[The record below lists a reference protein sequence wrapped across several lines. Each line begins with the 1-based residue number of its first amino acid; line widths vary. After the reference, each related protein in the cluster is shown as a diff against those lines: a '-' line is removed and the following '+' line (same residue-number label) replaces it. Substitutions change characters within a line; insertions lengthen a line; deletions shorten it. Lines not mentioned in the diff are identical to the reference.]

1 MRNLLFIDTSY
12 TFNQIAKR
20 NSINIILARDLN
32 KYFNKVI
39 SVHPT
44 ANLTDRFLFKD
55 NSFYKKNIINNQHVF
70 FEFKASIRNSNFII
84 EYLSFIFFQ
93 IRMIL
98 KLKKIIKE
106 ENITDIKC
114 GDINYAGLL
123 GMLLSFFTN
132 IKFYVR
138 VGSNND
144 KIREAIKKPLQPK
157 FFRLTIIEKYFEKI
171 ISQRA
176 SHIFPA
182 NNDNAKFVSKY
193 LKNTLK
199 LTVIRYG
206 PLINNIHYVPRE
218 SRSISDEE
226 LLFLS
231 NTNTVIITCLA
242 RFEKVKKVDHVILA
256 FKELLNKN
264 KNLRLFLV
272 GDGSLKEEYVN
283 LSKKLNIFENIIF
296 SGDKDQKW
304 ISELLSITDLII
316 SPHTGRALCEA
327 ALAGCK
333 IVGYDIDWQSEIIT
347 HNKNGFLAKY
357 GDINQLTS
365 YSAEILKNPIKYES
379 FGLELRIK
387 ALELL
392 DKDKSLNDEIKV
404 YKYL

>member
-55 NSFYKKNIINNQHVF
+55 NSFYKKNIINNRHVF

-93 IRMIL
+93 FRMIL

-132 IKFYVR
+132 TKFYVR

-157 FFRLTIIEKYFEKI
+157 FFRLTSIEKYFEKI

-218 SRSISDEE
+218 SRSILDEE

-379 FGLELRIK
+379 FGLELRMK

-392 DKDKSLNDEIKV
+392 DKHKSLNDEIKV